1 MKLIL
6 GNLTQLKVFL
16 LNESLRSDTQWDAAL
31 EILGKGIAR
40 RMQTFCNREFERAVD
55 GTFEVPAD
63 RWHITLPRYPLEA
76 APAIELREDLATGYV
91 AQTYND
97 VVVDHNLTAGL
108 IVFAEPL
115 GAANSRLR
123 FTYTGGYWVP
133 DDDAETPE
141 DDDDLP
147 EGAFLVPDDLRLAW
161 LLQCQRVWS
170 VRDNMGTDVSGER
183 SVQFV
188 SSTLAGLELVP
199 EVKEML
205 RFFVRYALT

>member
-16 LNESLRSDTQWDAAL
+16 LNESLRSDTQWDIAL
-31 EILGKGIAR
+31 ELLGKGIAR
-40 RMQTFCNREFERAVD
+40 RMQGFCNREFERIVD

-63 RWHITLPRYPLEA
+63 RWHVTLPRYPLEA

-91 AQTYND
+91 AQTFND
-97 VVVDHNLTAGL
+97 VVVDHNLAAGL
-108 IVFAEPL
+108 ISFVEPL
-115 GAANSRLR
+115 GAAGARLR

-147 EGAFLVPDDLRLAW
+147 EGAFLVPEDLRLAW
-161 LLQCQRVWS
+161 QLQCQRTWN

-205 RFFVRYALT
+205 RPFIRYALT